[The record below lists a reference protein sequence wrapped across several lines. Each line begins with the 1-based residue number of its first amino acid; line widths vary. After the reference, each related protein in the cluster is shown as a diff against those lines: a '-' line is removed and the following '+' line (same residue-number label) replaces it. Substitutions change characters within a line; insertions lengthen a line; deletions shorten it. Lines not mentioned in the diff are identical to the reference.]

1 MPNLVGKLTWAD
13 RDEPYIEVKLDATAV
28 QFLLD
33 YLPAKDDTV
42 RQLKQALT
50 TLEESKDRQ

>member
-1 MPNLVGKLTWAD
+1 MPKLVGRLSWAD
-13 RDEPYIEVKLDATAV
+13 RDEPYVEVKLDATAV

-42 RQLKQALT
+42 RQLRQAANS
-50 TLEESKDRQ
+50 LEKAKDES